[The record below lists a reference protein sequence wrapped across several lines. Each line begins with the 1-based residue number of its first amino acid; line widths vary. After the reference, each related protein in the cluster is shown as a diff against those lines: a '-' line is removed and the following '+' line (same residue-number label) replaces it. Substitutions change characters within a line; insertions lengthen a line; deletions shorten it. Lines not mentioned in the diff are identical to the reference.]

1 MVEADLRAL
10 GMSSPNGKGS
20 QLMEDNAYIR
30 QSVGSMVD

>member
-10 GMSSPNGKGS
+10 GLPWLNGEAS
-20 QLMEDNAYIR
+20 QLMSDNAYIR